1 MYAPFRVLFLVDA
14 RNKLTHEILLGI
26 AKYIKTSQNWMI
38 EKDLSNYLHQLPF
51 TINDIKKMH
60 LDGAVCINLAVDQE
74 ALIRKLVK
82 TNLPVLIKGIN
93 RDIAGAINIISNND
107 LIAEMA
113 ADHLL
118 NLGLKHFAYLGIKFL
133 MWSKHRKNA
142 FRAKISQAGY
152 DIHIFEFK
160 STKTS
165 MYDNTDTQRLVE
177 WLTKLPKP
185 AGVMACNDDFGLK
198 ILQCCQMADISVP
211 EELAIIGVDND
222 ETVCDLC
229 IPSLSSIARDAQQ
242 AGFQGARLLNMQM
255 KGRPVGKKNIFINTT
270 HIETRQSTDMLAI
283 HDANV
288 KEALVFI
295 RKNILHSI
303 SVDDVVNEVMISR
316 RNLDQKFT
324 LTLGRTVHEE
334 ITRMRIEKTCEM
346 LQMTNLSISQIAYDC
361 GFNNLAQLGG
371 YFARHKGISPGK
383 YRKQY
388 SKISESDHFYFP
400 G

>member
-1 MYAPFRVLFLVDA
+1 MYDPFRVLFLVDA

-26 AKYIKTSQNWMI
+26 SKYIKTSQNWI
-38 EKDLSNYLHQLPF
+38 IVKDLSNYLHQRPF

-60 LDGAVCINLAVDQE
+60 LDGVVCINLSVNQE
-74 ALIRKLVK
+74 ALIKKIIKIKLP
-82 TNLPVLIKGIN
+82 LLIKGIN
-93 RDIAGAINIISNND
+93 RDIPGAINIISNND

-118 NLGLKHFAYLGIKFL
+118 NLGLKHFAFVGLKFL
-133 MWSKHRKNA
+133 IWSRQRRNV

-160 STKTS
+160 SAKTS
-165 MYDNTDTQRLVE
+165 IYDNTDTQRLVE

-198 ILQCCQMADISVP
+198 ILQCCQMANISVP

-242 AGFQGARLLNMQM
+242 AGFEGARLMNMQM
-255 KGRPVGKKNIFINTT
+255 KSKPVKKNNIFIDTT

-295 RKNILHSI
+295 RKNTLHNI
-303 SVDDVVNEVMISR
+303 SVDDVVDTVMISR
-316 RNLDQKFT
+316 RNLDQKFI
-324 LTLGRTVHEE
+324 LALDRTVHEE
-334 ITRMRIEKTCEM
+334 ITRMRIKKICEM
-346 LQMTNLSISQIAYDC
+346 LQITNLSITQIAYDC

-371 YFARHKGISPGK
+371 YFLRHKGISPGK
-383 YRKQY
+383 YRKPY
-388 SKISESDHFYFP
+388 L
-400 G
+400 